1 MTRRLLLWGPV
12 VAYMA
17 AIFYVSSLSEAPLP
31 PGFSDKPSHSLAYL
45 GLAIT
50 IARALAG
57 GLPAR
62 VGMRTALVAVLVTIA
77 YGVTGPRLGL
87 LVLSIGAV
95 LGTEIMNTAI
105 ERTCDLVAE
114 LHGLGHDRRIRD
126 IKDLAAAAVLV
137 VALGAAIIGI
147 IVFSPYLT

>member
-1 MTRRLLLWGPV
+1 MVNAIEYATACRYRATVIGVSTRRLRRSFGYALRGVRVAGSGSNLRIQAAAGLVV
-12 VAYMA
+12 VA
-17 AIFYVSSLSEAPLP
+17 
-31 PGFSDKPSHSLAYL
+31 LA
-45 GLAIT
+45 
-50 IARALAG
+50 
-57 GLPAR
+57 
-62 VGMRTALVAVLVTIA
+62 IA

-114 LHGLGHDRRIRD
+114 LYGLGRDRRIRD

-137 VALGAAIIGI
+137 VALGAAITGI
-147 IVFSPYLT
+147 IVFGPYLT